1 MCLDWKCER
10 YAYDLCQL
18 HSKDEYLV
26 RENKVVKTYSIL
38 IDILVLYSLKYG
50 RRFLDEVLSSF
61 KKISH
66 LPSAL
71 YLQRNIYIY
80 ILKAIVPYRMGRN
93 GVSERAS
100 FFGKI
105 YRRER
110 YPKEMIYISRWNNP
124 HQWSFVMHLLL
135 FPLCASS
142 WRDFRR
148 YLLLYVV
155 ASEETHYFQNKPC
168 LPSTLRYCST
178 PAATLLIKQ
187 TLFQYYVVLGISY
200 LSV

>member
-1 MCLDWKCER
+1 M
-10 YAYDLCQL
+10 
-18 HSKDEYLV
+18 
-26 RENKVVKTYSIL
+26 
-38 IDILVLYSLKYG
+38 VLYSLKYG

-80 ILKAIVPYRMGRN
+80 SRQLCHIEWEGIEWARELLFQENIQEGA
-93 GVSERAS
+93 VSKRDD
-100 FFGKI
+100 
-105 YRRER
+105 
-110 YPKEMIYISRWNNP
+110 IYISRWNNP

-148 YLLLYVV
+148 YLLFYVV

-187 TLFQYYVVLGISY
+187 TLFQYVVLGISY

>member
-1 MCLDWKCER
+1 
-10 YAYDLCQL
+10 
-18 HSKDEYLV
+18 
-26 RENKVVKTYSIL
+26 
-38 IDILVLYSLKYG
+38 
-50 RRFLDEVLSSF
+50 
-61 KKISH
+61 
-66 LPSAL
+66 
-71 YLQRNIYIY
+71 
-80 ILKAIVPYRMGRN
+80 MGRN
-93 GVSERAS
+93 RVSERAS

-168 LPSTLRYCST
+168 LPSTIRYCSIYAGCHFT
-178 PAATLLIKQ
+178 HQTDTFPVCSIGNKLPISIIFWLVDQRKKIIWSTLEY
-187 TLFQYYVVLGISY
+187 TYVPMCFKIIC
-200 LSV
+200 